1 MLLPILN
8 LFWEQLD
15 AVSDGMSTRVQ
26 HVDGSSVPEMSGF
39 RKSCFPKVRTGVFVS
54 LSTRRSAGAVG
65 SRQADR
71 NIFRA
76 CADSKY
82 ISLLTVPVQVVRR
95 NADSGGTELASI
107 RATCSGDIKPVTT
120 LLIEWVR
127 KEAVQKVK
135 AEPRTATVSQ

>member
-1 MLLPILN
+1 MQFRMVCLLACN
-8 LFWEQLD
+8 T
-15 AVSDGMSTRVQ
+15 ST
-26 HVDGSSVPEMSGF
+26 GSSVPEMSGF
-39 RKSCFPKVRTGVFVS
+39 RKSRFPKVRTGVFVS

-107 RATCSGDIKPVTT
+107 RATCSGDIKPDHN
-120 LLIEWVR
+120 IADRMGSQGSRSES
-127 KEAVQKVK
+127 ES
-135 AEPRTATVSQ
+135 RTKNCYSITVIPKLGSPN